1 MTLRDFVRKQH
12 LLYTT
17 RNNLLDAVEI
27 ETTTICNRKCIYC
40 PNSKISRPQT
50 SMEEAIFKK
59 IIDSLAEIG
68 FSGRISPHFYGEP
81 LMDERLPELIK
92 YTRGK
97 LPKAHIKLFTN
108 GDLLTVGKYKEL
120 CDTGINV
127 FRVSQHSLIPSK
139 IIKETLKYAKENKG
153 AKIEYVN
160 YYSEYYENKNKNN
173 ILMNRGGLINIQT
186 EHKSTC
192 FFVNQLTFDYA
203 GNAVLCCNDYLSS
216 VKFGNIQTSSVRDIW
231 CDTNYVKARRNIMGG
246 RWVFDICK
254 KCSTELGIMSLE
266 ADQKTDIGIDIAKF

>member
-1 MTLRDFVRKQH
+1 MTLRDFVSKQH

-17 RNNLLDAVEI
+17 RNNPPDAVEI
-27 ETTTICNRKCIYC
+27 ETTTICNRKCVYC

-50 SMEEAIFKK
+50 SMDKATFKK

-97 LPKAHIKLFTN
+97 LPKAHIKLFSN
-108 GDLLTVGKYKEL
+108 GDLLTVEKYKEL

-127 FRVSQHSLIPSK
+127 FRVSQHSLMPSN
-139 IIKETLKYAKENKG
+139 IIKETLKYAEENKG
-153 AKIEYVN
+153 AKIEYLN
-160 YYSEYYENKNKNN
+160 YYSEYFEYKNKNN
-173 ILMNRGGLINIQT
+173 ILMNRGGLINIQAR
-186 EHKSTC
+186 HKSTC

-216 VKFGNIQTSSVRDIW
+216 VRFGNIKTSSVKDIW
-231 CDTNYVKARRNIMGG
+231 YDINYVKARRNIINGK
-246 RWVFDICK
+246 WVFEICK
-254 KCSTELGIMSLE
+254 KCSNEFGVLPLE
-266 ADQKTDIGIDIAKF
+266 ADQKTDIRIST